1 MNDAPERV
9 WLEDEFGEDDP
20 DQWVYGTWDCR
31 NIDDYVHEYIRA
43 DIYAAALA
51 REAVLR
57 EALEDAEYD
66 LAQWLKCGPELIKA
80 GFNID
85 GTADVLTKVNA
96 ALQAKP

>member
-1 MNDAPERV
+1 MRTAPERI
-9 WLEDEFGEDDP
+9 WLEDEAGEGDP
-20 DQWVYGTWDCR
+20 AQWEYGIWDCR
-31 NIDDYVHEYIRA
+31 NFAGYVHEYIRA

-66 LAQWLKCGPELIKA
+66 LAQWLECGPELIKA
-80 GFNID
+80 GFNMD
-85 GTADVLTKVNA
+85 GTADVLTKVSA